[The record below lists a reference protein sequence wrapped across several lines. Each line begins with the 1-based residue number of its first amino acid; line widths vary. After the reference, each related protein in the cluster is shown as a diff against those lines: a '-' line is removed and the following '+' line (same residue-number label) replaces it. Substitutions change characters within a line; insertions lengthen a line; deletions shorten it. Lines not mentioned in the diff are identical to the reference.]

1 MNNNVAIIGS
11 GSWGTALGI
20 HLANKGL
27 NVKVWSFSEDE
38 AKMMNED
45 RKSAFLPNVVI
56 PENMQCYTGFEDVL
70 RDVELV
76 IHVTP
81 SKFFRDTVKKYKEY
95 INENHVIVIC
105 SKGFEADTLMT
116 LDDVLK
122 EELPNNKIGVLSG
135 PSHAEEVSIEIP
147 TALVAASEDEYVNDL
162 VRETFKSNKLRI
174 YTSKD
179 VKGVELGGALKNIIA
194 FCAGMSVGLNLG
206 DNTFAA
212 LATRGLVEIARLGT
226 ALGGNEKTF
235 YGLSGLGD
243 LIVTCNSMHSRN
255 RRAGMAI
262 GQGKTLDQARQEIG
276 QVIESVDN
284 IEVAYKLS
292 KKMNI
297 EMPIVD
303 TVYNILY
310 NGLDPKEAVNMLM
323 TRDLKE
329 E

>member
-11 GSWGTALGI
+11 GSWGTALGVY
-20 HLANKGL
+20 LAHREK

-38 AKMMNED
+38 ARLMNEE
-45 RKSAFLPNVVI
+45 RKSAFLPNIVI
-56 PENMQCYTGFEDVL
+56 PENMQCYTNFEEVL
-70 RDVELV
+70 SDCELV

-81 SKFFRDTVKKYKEY
+81 SKFFRETVKKYKGY
-95 INENHVIVIC
+95 INDNHVIVIC
-105 SKGFEADTLMT
+105 SKGFESDTLMT

-147 TALVAASEDEYVNDL
+147 TALVAASEDDYVNEL
-162 VRETFKSNKLRI
+162 VRDTFKSNKLRI

-194 FCAGMSVGLNLG
+194 FCAGMAVGLNLG

-212 LATRGLVEIARLGT
+212 LATRGLVELARLGT

-262 GQGKTLDQARQEIG
+262 GQGKTLEQARQEIG

-292 KKMNI
+292 KKLNI

-310 NGLDPKEAVNMLM
+310 NGLDPREAVDMLM